1 MNLKDENYRKY
12 LSHKDSKPVFPWS
25 LLTVKEVQ
33 RHLSVSRS
41 SVYNLI
47 ETGNL
52 PAVRIG
58 SSVRVTRGDLWKFIE
73 TRRVS
78 TAEAS
83 GSEGGAA

>member
-1 MNLKDENYRKY
+1 MSLENDNYRKH
-12 LSHKDSKPVFPWS
+12 LSHKDSKSVFLWP

-33 RHLSVSRS
+33 RHLSLSRS